1 MERINL
7 REYLLKERNSM
18 KKLKVELE
26 NCYGIKKLEHEFDFS
41 KCKTFV
47 IYAPNGVMKTSFAKT
62 INDIANSKKPC
73 DQIDETLKSVH
84 NFFIDDLNN
93 QIKPEEICVIEHYNE
108 KVFDTSEDKILTLLA
123 DEKTKKEYLAI
134 FNEIESLKKST
145 ISGLKKISGSSNY
158 ELEISEAFSYQDK
171 KNIFEIFEVILNDIA
186 TSKDSF
192 EFKYNDVFDKGG
204 KVKKFLAENFALLKE
219 YIEKYNDL
227 ISKSTFFAKDAD
239 HIFGTTEAKI
249 LGESLEGDEYF
260 TAGHKLVLKSHGDV
274 SAKSKL
280 SEIINEEIEKV
291 FNDNDLKD
299 IFKKIDNSLDAN
311 KELQAFKKV
320 IEKDNSILLRLN
332 DYDVFKREVWFSF
345 LKQIETGIKSLVELY
360 NQKKVDLEKI
370 IQKAKDSQSQWESAI
385 KEFEN
390 RFVNNPFT
398 LEIKNK
404 ADAVLNEN
412 TPAID
417 FKFQGKNIDRNNLIE
432 NILSQGERRAFY
444 ILNVIFEIK
453 SRQLQN
459 KKTLFIIDDIADSF
473 DYKNKYAIVEYL
485 NDLSK
490 EDNFCSIILTHNFD
504 FFRTLQSR
512 ILQNNKWKYSF
523 VAEKLKDEIKLI
535 EAGSI
540 NVTDP
545 FISWKKGVNNNEKH
559 LIACIPF
566 VRNLVDF
573 KDGENKDYLLL
584 TNALHDKNEDTDQN
598 IKATD
603 NICISDL
610 ETVFSGVLSNI
621 SFQFSDKTKKI
632 VDVIDSLIV
641 EIKNQTNSDSIVLED
656 KIILAIGIRLKAE
669 KYMWS
674 QVLDKTVISGSQT
687 GKLFQRYKDDFKQ
700 DQIHNETIKI
710 LESVN
715 IMTPENIHLNS
726 FMYEPILDMGIDE
739 LKSLYEKV
747 CKL

>member
-1 MERINL
+1 
-7 REYLLKERNSM
+7 M
-18 KKLKVELE
+18 KKLKVKLE

-62 INDIANSKKPC
+62 LNDIANSKKPY
-73 DQIDETLKSVH
+73 DQIDDTLESIYD
-84 NFFIDDLNN
+84 FFVDDSND
-93 QIKPEEICVIEHYNE
+93 QIRPEEICVIEPYN
-108 KVFDTSEDKILTLLA
+108 KKTFDSEDKILTLLA
-123 DEKTKKEYLAI
+123 DEKTKKEYLTI
-134 FNEIESLKKST
+134 FNKIESLKKST

-158 ELEISEAFSYQDK
+158 ESEISEAFSYLDK
-171 KNIFEIFEVILNDIA
+171 KNIFEIFDVILNDIK

-192 EFKYNDVFDKGG
+192 EFKYNDVFDKSG
-204 KVKKFLAENFALLKE
+204 KVKKFLEENFKLLE
-219 YIEKYNDL
+219 QYIGKYNEL
-227 ISKSTFFAKDAD
+227 IGKSSFFAKNAD
-239 HIFGTTEAKI
+239 HVFGTTEAKS
-249 LGESLEGDEYF
+249 LGKSLEGDEYF
-260 TAGHKLVLKSHGDV
+260 IAGHKLVLKSHGDV
-274 SAKSKL
+274 SAKNKL
-280 SEIINEEIEKV
+280 SEIIDEEISKV
-291 FNDNDLKD
+291 FNDKGLKD
-299 IFKKIDNSLDAN
+299 IFEKIDNLLNAN

-320 IEKDNSILLRLN
+320 IEKDNSILLRLEE
-332 DYDVFKREVWFSF
+332 YDVFRREVWFSF
-345 LKQIETGIKSLVELY
+345 LKQIEVGIKSLVELY
-360 NQKKVDLEKI
+360 NQKKIDLEKI
-370 IQKAKDSQSQWESAI
+370 IKKAKDSQSQWESAI

-404 ADAVLNEN
+404 ADAVLNEK

-432 NILSQGERRAFY
+432 NVLSQGERRAFY
-444 ILNVIFEIK
+444 ILNIIFEIK

-512 ILQNNKWKYSF
+512 ILQSNKWEYSF
-523 VAEKLKDEIKLI
+523 VAERLKDEIKLI
-535 EAGSI
+535 KAGSR

-545 FISWKKGVNNNEKH
+545 FANWKTSVNSNEKH

-566 VRNLVDF
+566 VRNLIDF
-573 KDGENKDYLLL
+573 KGGGKSNDYCLL
-584 TNALHDKNEDTDQN
+584 THTLHQKVKDGKKN
-598 IKATD
+598 IKATVD
-603 NICISDL
+603 ITIKDI
-610 ETVFSGVLSNI
+610 EPVFGSVLSN
-621 SFQFSDKTKKI
+621 DKFKFPDETKKI
-632 VDVIDSLIV
+632 VDIVDTLIE
-641 EIKNQTNSDSIVLED
+641 EIKKQPNSDSIVLED

-674 QVLDKTVISGSQT
+674 KVSDKTVISESQT
-687 GKLFQRYKDDFKQ
+687 GRLFQRYKDEFKQ
-700 DQIHNETIKI
+700 DKAHDEVIRT

-739 LKSLYEKV
+739 LQNLYEKV
-747 CKL
+747 CNL

>member
-1 MERINL
+1 MN
-7 REYLLKERNSM
+7 
-18 KKLKVELE
+18 KLKIELQH
-26 NCYGIKKLEHEFDFS
+26 CYGIKKLNHEFDFS
-41 KCKTFV
+41 NCKTFV

-62 INDIANSKKPC
+62 LNDIANKKKPC
-73 DQIDETLKSVH
+73 DQIDETLEPVY
-84 NFFIDDLNN
+84 NFFIDDFDN
-93 QIKPEEICVIEHYNE
+93 QIEPEEICVIEPYN
-108 KVFDTSEDKILTLLA
+108 KKAFDSEDKILTLLA
-123 DEKTKKEYLAI
+123 DDETKKEYLAI

-158 ELEISEAFSYQDK
+158 ELEIIEAFSNLDK
-171 KNIFEIFEVILNDIA
+171 KNIFEIFEAILNDIG

-192 EFKYNDVFDKGG
+192 EFKYNDIFDKGG
-204 KVKKFLAENFALLKE
+204 KVKKFLADNFALLKE

-227 ISKSTFFAKDAD
+227 ISKSTFFAKNAD

-249 LGESLEGDEYF
+249 LGKSLEGDEYF
-260 TAGHKLVLKSHGDV
+260 TAGHKLVLKSHGDI
-274 SAKSKL
+274 SAKNKL
-280 SEIINEEIEKV
+280 SEIIDEEIAKV
-291 FNDNDLKD
+291 FNDKDLKD
-299 IFKKIDNSLDAN
+299 IFEKIDNLLDAN

-320 IEKDNSILLRLN
+320 IEKDNSILLRLS
-332 DYDVFKREVWFSF
+332 DYDVFRREAWFSF

-398 LEIKNK
+398 LEIQNK
-404 ADAVLNEN
+404 ADAVLNEK

-417 FKFQGKNIDRNNLIE
+417 FKFQGKDIERNNLIE
-432 NILSQGERRAFY
+432 NVLSQGERRAFY

-490 EDNFCSIILTHNFD
+490 ENNFCSIILTHNFD
-504 FFRTLQSR
+504 FFRTVQSR
-512 ILQNNKWKYSF
+512 ILQDNKWEYSF
-523 VAEKLKDEIKLI
+523 VAERLKDEIKLI
-535 EAGSI
+535 KAGSR

-545 FISWKKGVNNNEKH
+545 FTNWKADVNNNEKH
-559 LIACIPF
+559 LISCIPF
-566 VRNLVDF
+566 VRNLIEF
-573 KDGENKDYLLL
+573 KDKQNDDYKLL
-584 TNALHDKNEDTDQN
+584 THTLHRKLQDGT
-598 IKATD
+598 IKATVD
-603 NICISDL
+603 ITIADL
-610 ETVFSGVLSNI
+610 QVPFSSVLSNI
-621 SFQFSDKTKKI
+621 AFTFADTNKKI
-632 VDVIDSLIV
+632 VDVIEEQITA
-641 EIKNQTNSDSIVLED
+641 IKGAENSDSIVLED
-656 KIILAIGIRLKAE
+656 KIILAVGIRLKAE
-669 KYMWS
+669 EYMRS
-674 QVLDKTVISGSQT
+674 KISDQTVISGSQT
-687 GKLFQRYKDDFKQ
+687 GKLFQRYKDQFKQ
-700 DQIHNETIKI
+700 DQTHEEVIKT

-739 LKSLYEKV
+739 LKSLHDKV
-747 CKL
+747 CNLASN

>member
-1 MERINL
+1 MN
-7 REYLLKERNSM
+7 
-18 KKLKVELE
+18 KLKIELQH
-26 NCYGIKKLEHEFDFS
+26 CYGIKKLNHEFDFS
-41 KCKTFV
+41 DCKTFV

-62 INDIANSKKPC
+62 FKDIANSEKPC
-73 DQIDETLKSVH
+73 DQMDDSLVPIY
-84 NFFIDDLNN
+84 NFFIDDSKD
-93 QIKPEEICVIEHYNE
+93 QIKPEEICVIEPYNK
-108 KVFDTSEDKILTLLA
+108 KVFDSSEDKILTLLA
-123 DEKTKKEYLAI
+123 DDKTKKEYLAI
-134 FNEIESLKKST
+134 FNEIETLKKST
-145 ISGLKKISGSSNY
+145 ISGLKKISGSGNY
-158 ELEISEAFSYQDK
+158 ESEIIEAFSNLDK
-171 KNIFEIFEVILNDIA
+171 KNIFEIFEAILSDIE

-204 KVKKFLAENFALLKE
+204 KVKKFLAENFTLLKQ

-227 ISKSTFFAKDAD
+227 ISKSNFFAKNAD

-249 LGESLEGDEYF
+249 LGKSLEGDEYF

-274 SAKSKL
+274 SAKNKL
-280 SEIINEEIEKV
+280 SEIIDEEIAKV
-291 FNDNDLKD
+291 FDDKDLKD
-299 IFKKIDNSLDAN
+299 IFEKIDNLLDAN

-320 IEKDNSILLRLN
+320 IEKDNSILLRLS
-332 DYDVFKREVWFSF
+332 DYDVFRREVWFSF

-398 LEIKNK
+398 LEIQNK
-404 ADAVLNEN
+404 ADAVLNEK
-412 TPAID
+412 TPAIN
-417 FKFQGKNIDRNNLIE
+417 FKFQGKDIERNNLIE
-432 NILSQGERRAFY
+432 NILSQGEKRAFY

-485 NDLSK
+485 NDLSN
-490 EDNFCSIILTHNFD
+490 EDNFCSIIMTHNFD

-512 ILQNNKWKYSF
+512 ILQDNKWKYSF
-523 VAEKLKDEIKLI
+523 VAERLKDEIKLV
-535 EAGSI
+535 EAGSN

-545 FISWKKGVNNNEKH
+545 FKNWRKDVNNNEKH

-566 VRNLVDF
+566 VRNLIEF
-573 KDGENKDYLLL
+573 KDGQNNDYYKLL
-584 TNALHDKNEDTDQN
+584 THTLHRKPLDGTV
-598 IKATD
+598 KAIVDIT
-603 NICISDL
+603 IADL
-610 ETVFSGVLSNI
+610 QVPFSSVLSNI
-621 SFQFSDKTKKI
+621 AFTFADTDKKI
-632 VDVIDSLIV
+632 VDVV
-641 EIKNQTNSDSIVLED
+641 EEQIAAIKGAENSDSILLED
-656 KIILAIGIRLKAE
+656 KVNLAIGIRLKAE
-669 KYMWS
+669 EYMWS
-674 QVLDKTVISGSQT
+674 KVSDQAAISGSQT
-687 GKLFQRYKDDFKQ
+687 GKLFQRYKDEFKQ
-700 DQIHNETIKI
+700 DQAHNEVIKT

-739 LKSLYEKV
+739 LKSLHDKV
-747 CKL
+747 CNLASN